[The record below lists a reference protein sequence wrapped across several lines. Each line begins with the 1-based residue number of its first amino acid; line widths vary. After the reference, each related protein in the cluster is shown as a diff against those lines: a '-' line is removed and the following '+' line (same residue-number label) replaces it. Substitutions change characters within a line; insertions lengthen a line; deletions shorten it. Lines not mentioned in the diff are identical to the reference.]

1 MPRPAP
7 KFTINLAGGSVAIA
21 FSPEAAQELK
31 AQINQLL
38 ESLRLV
44 ATQNTP
50 DASGVKPKPVRQPNM
65 EYQHTGDVFLEIFC
79 NPNIYATPFAA
90 KVNITL
96 RDDRIRLITEA
107 QLSQLVDDVNKYIED
122 MAQYIETSR

>member
-1 MPRPAP
+1 MPRPVP
-7 KFTINLAGGSVAIA
+7 KFTVNLAGGSVAIA
-21 FSPEAAQELK
+21 FSTEAARELK
-31 AQINQLL
+31 AQINQLM

-44 ATQNTP
+44 ASKNTP
-50 DASGVKPKPVRQPNM
+50 DATGAKPKPVRQPNM
-65 EYQHTGDVFLEIFC
+65 EYQHTGEVFLEIFC

-122 MAQYIETSR
+122 MAQYIETSH

>member
-7 KFTINLAGGSVAIA
+7 KFTINLAGGSVSIA
-21 FSPEAAQELK
+21 FSTEVARELQ
-31 AQINQLL
+31 AEIARLM

-44 ATQNTP
+44 ANKSTP
-50 DASGVKPKPVRQPNM
+50 EPDGGKTKPVRQPNM

-79 NPNIYATPFAA
+79 NPNIYATPFVA
-90 KVNITL
+90 KVGITL

-107 QLSQLVDDVNKYIED
+107 QLSQLIDDVNKYIED
-122 MAQYIETSR
+122 MSQYLESSQ